1 MPTVVLKSTERA
13 LLSALCYA
21 ASEYETRG
29 IAPLKVLL
37 EEATIEELECY
48 LLLAQLFDDDEGPTK
63 TVMQLNW

>member
-1 MPTVVLKSTERA
+1 MPTFVMKPTERA

-21 ASEYETRG
+21 AAEYETRG
-29 IAPLKVLL
+29 ITPVRELL

-48 LLLAQLFDDDEGPTK
+48 LLLAHLFDDDEGPTK